1 MMNKKNKKS
10 ISLFAPSLQKKKN
23 KLNYERKPAF
33 TLSQS
38 LSLQTERGREG
49 RTKGKGKK
57 ESGGGG

>member
-23 KLNYERKPAF
+23 KLNYERKTAF

-38 LSLQTERGREG
+38 LSLQTERRREG
-49 RTKGKGKK
+49 RTKGKSKK